1 MSAVPDPDR
10 VRDARAGN
18 RVAFEELLRP
28 AIDPGY
34 RLACALLQNADLA
47 QDAVQEAAVKA
58 WRKIERLDP
67 NREFKPWF
75 LGIVANQCRSMRR
88 ARWRSV
94 IGLGEEHVSSQPEA
108 DDAVIGRHD
117 LRAALARR
125 LTHAERLL
133 VIGHFFLDLPI
144 DELAAMTGKTE
155 AATRSKLYRALHR
168 LRPDLETKEGSA

>member
-1 MSAVPDPDR
+1 MPDPDR

-88 ARWRSV
+88 ARWWSV
-94 IGLGEEHVSSQPEA
+94 IGLGEHVSSHPAEE
-108 DDAVIGRHD
+108 DAVVGRHD
-117 LRAALARR
+117 LRVALERR
-125 LTHAERLL
+125 LTHPERLL

-144 DELAAMTGKTE
+144 DELAAMTGKSE
-155 AATRSKLYRALHR
+155 AATRSTLYRALHR
-168 LRPDLETKEGSA
+168 LRPDLEIKEGPA

>member
-1 MSAVPDPDR
+1 MSAAPGPDR

-34 RLACALLQNADLA
+34 RLACALLQNADAA

-75 LGIVANQCRSMRR
+75 LGIVANQCRSISR
-88 ARWRSV
+88 ARWSSV
-94 IGLGEEHVSSQPEA
+94 IGLGQHASSEPA
-108 DDAVIGRHD
+108 VDDAVIGRHD
-117 LRAALARR
+117 LRAALASR
-125 LTHAERLL
+125 LTHPERVL
-133 VIGHFFLDLPI
+133 VVGHYFLDLPLA
-144 DELAAMTGKTE
+144 ELAAMTGKSQ

-168 LRPDLETKEGSA
+168 LRPDLEINEEPA

>member
-1 MSAVPDPDR
+1 MPDPDR

-47 QDAVQEAAVKA
+47 QDAVQEAALKA

-88 ARWRSV
+88 ARWWSV
-94 IGLGEEHVSSQPEA
+94 VGLGEHVSSHPA
-108 DDAVIGRHD
+108 DDNAIIGRHD
-117 LRAALARR
+117 LRAAIAQR
-125 LTHAERLL
+125 LRHSERVL
-133 VIGHFFLDLPI
+133 VVGHFFLDLPI
-144 DELAAMTGKTE
+144 AELALLTGQSE
-155 AATRSKLYRALHR
+155 AATRSRLYRALHR
-168 LRPDLETKEGSA
+168 LRPDLETKEEPA

>member
-1 MSAVPDPDR
+1 MSAVPGPDR

-34 RLACALLQNADLA
+34 RLACALLQNPDLA

-58 WRKIERLDP
+58 WRKIEQLDP
-67 NREFKPWF
+67 EREFKPWF

-88 ARWRSV
+88 GRWWSV
-94 IGLGEEHVSSQPEA
+94 IGLGERVSGQPAE

-117 LRAALARR
+117 LRIALARR
-125 LTHAERLL
+125 LTHNERLL
-133 VIGHFFLDLPI
+133 VVGHYFLDLPI
-144 DELAAMTGKTE
+144 DELAAMTGQSE
-155 AATRSKLYRALHR
+155 AATRSRLYRALHR
-168 LRPDLETKEGSA
+168 LRPDLEIKEPA